1 MASESLSDCLYLRLP
16 ARSSGST
23 PQHHALLAL
32 ALSTRGRP
40 LRSAVAPLGELVS
53 QFIQVPEVV
62 LLLSASDVTLVRL
75 AVPPLSST
83 RLQAALP
90 SLIEDQVLGDTS
102 DCIIAAGPEADSH
115 RLVAV
120 CDRVWLQ
127 SWVDT
132 LRQLGARRVRV
143 LPMSLCLPLIDGV
156 VSAAL
161 IQQVDRYE
169 LALRLSTDEGL
180 GLSIEVEND
189 SELPGTVTQMLSQLV
204 PAQMVSLSV
213 PTAQQ
218 QQFMQWLEFRQSSNI
233 SLVDEQWVEWIAAS
247 HQVPVDLMSAID
259 DEQPST
265 IDWTGWRYP
274 ILMAMMFVLF
284 NIVAVNAD
292 WLRLRH
298 EGLQVRD
305 DITEIFR
312 RSFPNDQVIL
322 DPLAQM
328 KQKIAISRQTSGQLS
343 PSDYLVLSAALGE
356 AWRESGHDVR
366 GIAALEYRDG
376 ALSIKLKPDTKLS
389 LEALQGPLVARQ
401 LKMTPSPTDPQLF
414 LVGRT

>member
-1 MASESLSDCLYLRLP
+1 MSSESLSDCLYLRLP
-16 ARSSGST
+16 ARSSGAT
-23 PQHHALLAL
+23 PQHPALIAL
-32 ALSTRGRP
+32 ALSSRGRP
-40 LRSAVAPLGELVS
+40 LRTAVASINELAS
-53 QFIQVPEVV
+53 QFVQVPEVV

-75 AVPPLSST
+75 TAPPLSSS

-90 SLIEDQVLGDTS
+90 SLVEDQILSDTT

-115 RLVAV
+115 RLVAI

-127 SWVDT
+127 SWIDAV
-132 LRQLGARRVRV
+132 RQLGARRVRV
-143 LPMSLCLPLIDGV
+143 LPMSLCLPLNDGV

-161 IQQVDRYE
+161 LHQANRYE
-169 LALRLSTDEGL
+169 LALRLSADEGL
-180 GLSIEVEND
+180 GLSIEIEND
-189 SELPGTVTQMLSQLV
+189 SDLPGTVIQMLSYFAPERV
-204 PAQMVSLSV
+204 VSLSV
-213 PTAQQ
+213 PGAQH
-218 QQFMQWLEFRQSSNI
+218 QQFTQWLEFQHASNI
-233 SLVDEQWVEWIAAS
+233 TLVDEQWADWITAS
-247 HQVPVDLMSAID
+247 HRVPVDLMSAID
-259 DEQPST
+259 DDQPST

-274 ILMAMMFVLF
+274 ILIATMFVLF
-284 NIVAVNAD
+284 NIVAINAD

-298 EGLQVRD
+298 EGLQIREE
-305 DITEIFR
+305 ITDIFR

-366 GIAALEYRDG
+366 GIASLEYRDG

-401 LKMTPSPTDPQLF
+401 LQMTPSPTDPQLF
-414 LVGRT
+414 LVGRS

>member
-1 MASESLSDCLYLRLP
+1 
-16 ARSSGST
+16 
-23 PQHHALLAL
+23 
-32 ALSTRGRP
+32 
-40 LRSAVAPLGELVS
+40 LGELVS

-62 LLLSASDVTLVRL
+62 LLISASDVTLVRL

-102 DCIIAAGPEADSH
+102 DYIIAAGPEADGH

-161 IQQVDRYE
+161 IQQGDRYE

-180 GLSIEVEND
+180 GLSIAVEND

-218 QQFMQWLEFRQSSNI
+218 QQFMHWLEFRQSSNI
-233 SLVDEQWVEWIAAS
+233 SLVDEQWAEWIAAS

-366 GIAALEYRDG
+366 SIAALEYRDG
-376 ALSIKLKPDTKLS
+376 ALSVKLKPDTKLS
-389 LEALQGPLVARQ
+389 LEALQGPLVVRQ